1 MIYIYLSGLS
11 FNVIYAGCYIYINIF
26 FIIFVIDLLI
36 YGFINI
42 ASLHSLCARAWFAGL
57 VFSCRAQRAFGV
69 P

>member
-1 MIYIYLSGLS
+1 MPAVISIYYYLLS
-11 FNVIYAGCYIYINIF
+11 
-26 FIIFVIDLLI
+26 IDLLI